1 MSRTIM
7 TMKPFTL
14 FSGAVAFGALL
25 LASAAS
31 ADTNSDPRNL
41 TGGRAEVYQQISPD
55 SLEAVSTRDQVL
67 NLGAPNLAPTHIWKV
82 LEHGEKLECLAC
94 VPVISKLLYSS
105 NAKTREIS
113 AWWLRRRIFGV
124 FGPGQVYE
132 QTLKTLAD
140 STETEAHRVY
150 AANAIGEF
158 LDAGGVSPLSKAVT
172 GDESAAVRAAAVAA
186 LERLNSPG
194 ESGEISAALGDS
206 DTDVRLAAL
215 HAATRINSYTDVAAV
230 VGLIS
235 DQSSLVR
242 RRAAETLGVFK
253 AADAVMGLIAL
264 ASSDQESD
272 PNVRAA
278 AIWALGQI
286 GDPAARDVVVEA
298 QSDSDVSVRSAA
310 GVAAR
315 MLRL

>member
-1 MSRTIM
+1 M
-7 TMKPFTL
+7 TFKPFT
-14 FSGAVAFGALL
+14 FIGGAVAAGALL

-31 ADTNSDPRNL
+31 ADTNTDAPNL

-55 SLEAVSTRDQVL
+55 SLEAVSTRSEVL
-67 NLGAPNLAPTHIWKV
+67 NLDAPNLAPTHIWKV

-105 NAKTREIS
+105 NPKTREIS

-140 STETEAHRVY
+140 ANETESHRVY

-158 LDAGGVSPLSKAVT
+158 LDGSGVGPLSKAVV

-194 ESGEISAALGDS
+194 EKGEISAALGDS
-206 DTDVRLAAL
+206 DADVRLGAL
-215 HAATRINSYTDVAAV
+215 HAATRINSFTDVAAV
-230 VGLIS
+230 IALIS
-235 DQSSLVR
+235 DGSSLVR

-253 AADAVMGLIAL
+253 NRDAVAGLIAL
-264 ASSDQESD
+264 ASPDQESD
-272 PNVRAA
+272 SNVRAA
-278 AIWALGQI
+278 AVWALGQI
-286 GDPAARDVVVEA
+286 GDPAARDVIKDAE
-298 QSDSDVSVRSAA
+298 SDSDMSVRSAA
-310 GVAAR
+310 AIAGR
-315 MLRL
+315 MLRLRP